1 MLFMTNPRKSPVA
14 AQLLVSR
21 SGLPKPCNKPLKT
34 SPFECSRDPVT
45 GRWITYFPKTE
56 EEAKAVEQAIAS
68 SIANPPLPS
77 IPLAKH
83 IPLTKQWQTASQIL
97 SGHTQKI
104 SEAFRQW
111 GKSVAF
117 ALRIYSKVHNIRKI
131 FTEFWIV
138 AR

>member
-1 MLFMTNPRKSPVA
+1 MTNPRKSPVA

-21 SGLPKPCNKPLKT
+21 PGLPKPCNKPLKT

-45 GRWITYFPKTE
+45 GRWITYFPQAE
-56 EEAKAVEQAIAS
+56 EAVEQAIAPP
-68 SIANPPLPS
+68 IANPVLPS

-83 IPLTKQWQTASQIL
+83 IPLAKQWQTASQIL
-97 SGHTQKI
+97 SRHIQETL
-104 SEAFRQW
+104 EAFRQW

>member
-1 MLFMTNPRKSPVA
+1 MTNPRKSPVA
-14 AQLLVSR
+14 ARLLVSR
-21 SGLPKPCNKPLKT
+21 PGLPKPCNKPLKT

-45 GRWITYFPKTE
+45 GRWITYFPQTE
-56 EEAKAVEQAIAS
+56 KEAVKQVKAIADIKAIAS
-68 SIANPPLPS
+68 PIANPIQP
-77 IPLAKH
+77 IPLA
-83 IPLTKQWQTASQIL
+83 KQWQTASQIL
-97 SGHTQKI
+97 SRHIQETL
-104 SEAFRQW
+104 EAFRQW